1 MSGLSYCC
9 FQSFGPLEHKEIF
22 FSFSYFGMQIPTGEH
37 IKMSV
42 LDCLEDQL
50 PDGTH
55 SNTGAHVEYQGCN
68 TQGKSHLSGVQVAV
82 TTQRG
87 WDRKGNSAVAVIGC
101 VTLFSQHHF
110 CQASV
115 FSTVEWSRQS
125 LPECCVVAV

>member
-1 MSGLSYCC
+1 MGCLIAAFNLLGLWNIRK
-9 FQSFGPLEHKEIF
+9 FF
-22 FSFSYFGMQIPTGEH
+22 FSFCYFGMQIPTGEH

-50 PDGTH
+50 PDGTQ
-55 SNTGAHVEYQGCN
+55 SNTGALVEYQGCN